1 MRPNLAP
8 LLLPCKLRPL
18 LLPSTLR
25 ALLRRPLW
33 RLLRR
38 SPGSHVKGD
47 ERERQEQFVEQM
59 QRQYARVYESR
70 ASISYLTA
78 HALFTV
84 TLNGAAR

>member
-1 MRPNLAP
+1 MIKIHP
-8 LLLPCKLRPL
+8 
-18 LLPSTLR
+18 
-25 ALLRRPLW
+25 
-33 RLLRR
+33 
-38 SPGSHVKGD
+38 HVKGD

-84 TLNGAAR
+84 PPKWGGTLMGN

>member
-1 MRPNLAP
+1 MIKIHP
-8 LLLPCKLRPL
+8 
-18 LLPSTLR
+18 
-25 ALLRRPLW
+25 
-33 RLLRR
+33 
-38 SPGSHVKGD
+38 HVKGD

-59 QRQYARVYESR
+59 QRQYARVYQSR